1 MVDDKRLVKRA
12 QKGDRRAVAALYANY
27 QARVHRY
34 IAYRVGDPALAEDL
48 TADVFVS
55 MVRNIGKYESRDRP
69 FLAWLYVIAGNTCKM
84 YYRRQNRAEQE
95 ILPEEMIDGQSSPEE
110 VAHLSLTQERL
121 MAAMPRL
128 TENQRQVILLK
139 FIEGFDNAEVAA
151 LLEKT
156 EGAIRVLQHRALA
169 ALRGGGRRQA
179 LAEALSISTLE
190 EKSLGAIH
198 KS

>member
-34 IAYRVGDPALAEDL
+34 IAYRVGDPTLAEDL

-55 MVRNIGKYESRDRP
+55 MVRHIGNYESRGRP

-84 YYRRQNRAEQE
+84 YYRRQNLVEFE
-95 ILPEEMIDGQSSPEE
+95 TMPEEMIDRRSGPEDA
-110 VAHLSLTQERL
+110 AHLRLSQERL
-121 MAAMPRL
+121 LAAMPRL
-128 TENQRQVILLK
+128 TESQRQVILLK

-151 LLEKT
+151 MLEKT

-169 ALRGGGRRQA
+169 ALRRA
-179 LAEALSISTLE
+179 LAEEGQHEPA
-190 EKSLGAIH
+190 
-198 KS
+198 